1 MKILVDSSLTS
12 KKPWFELIPININVD
27 QETLCD
33 KNDEHHTKKIIN
45 AKKISTSF
53 CSPENVKKLKGDR
66 NIIFTLP
73 KTLSGQFDSYNAN
86 INDEKTIIIEGT
98 SLITAP
104 NKVKNIIETYKDFE
118 VIKHKIDKLNRTIEM
133 NGFIT
138 DFSSVPKKGRI
149 SSIGFKIFKTMQVKV
164 WIKFQK
170 SKWTKIKI
178 IRNLTKSI
186 INILD
191 TEETDMI
198 NVIYHLEN
206 KDINKKLAKIAQK
219 RPSLVI
225 NKHRI
230 TNAMLAHSGQ
240 GFMAIF

>member
-1 MKILVDSSLTS
+1 MKILVDASLTS
-12 KKPWFELIPININVD
+12 KKPWFTLIPININVG
-27 QETLCD
+27 QETLQD
-33 KNDEHHTKKIIN
+33 KNDEKHTKKIID

-53 CSPENVKKLKGDR
+53 CSPENVKKLKGNK

-86 INDEKTIIIEGT
+86 ISDERTIIIEGT

-104 NKVKNIIETYKDFE
+104 HKVKNIIQTYKDFE
-118 VIKHKIDKLNRTIEM
+118 VIKHKIDKLNRKIEM

-138 DFSSVPKKGRI
+138 DFSSVPRKGRI
-149 SSIGFKIFKTMQVKV
+149 SMIGFKIFKTMQVKIWV
-164 WIKFQK
+164 KFRK
-170 SKWTKIKI
+170 SKWTKNKI

-191 TEETDMI
+191 REETDNI

-206 KDINKKLAKIAQK
+206 EYINKQIAKITQK

-230 TNAMLAHSGQ
+230 TNAMLAHSGPS
-240 GFMAIF
+240 FIAVF